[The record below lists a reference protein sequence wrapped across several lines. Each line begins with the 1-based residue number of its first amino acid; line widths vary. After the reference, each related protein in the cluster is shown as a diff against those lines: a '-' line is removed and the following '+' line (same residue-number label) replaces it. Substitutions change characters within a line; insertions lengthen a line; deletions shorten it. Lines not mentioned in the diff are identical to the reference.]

1 MPIIIEHKYKIIKKI
16 GEGSFG
22 KIFSGIN
29 DNTKEEVAIKIE
41 EDHNMS
47 VLKNEAIMY
56 TVLRE
61 NYGIPNIRT
70 WGKEGKFNYLVID
83 YLGKSLEEL
92 KLLCNGKME
101 LKTVLLIGMQMIE
114 RIQLVHEKGIIH
126 RDIKPENFLFGNDI
140 YKDTLYLIDFGLAK
154 EYCRNGK
161 HNKIEYNR
169 NLIGTARYVSI
180 NTHNGV
186 SPSRRDD
193 LESIGYILLYLLNGD
208 LPWQGIVERN
218 REIKQKQIGDIKKE
232 LKLWDIYNDTT
243 PGEIFLFIDYC
254 RKLKY
259 EENPNY
265 EYLKNILNNL
275 FNLKAYKKDNKFQWL
290 HLL

>member
-1 MPIIIEHKYKIIKKI
+1 MW
-16 GEGSFG
+16 

-154 EYCRNGK
+154 EYCRNE
-161 HNKIEYNR
+161 NI
-169 NLIGTARYVSI
+169 
-180 NTHNGV
+180 
-186 SPSRRDD
+186 
-193 LESIGYILLYLLNGD
+193 
-208 LPWQGIVERN
+208 
-218 REIKQKQIGDIKKE
+218 IK
-232 LKLWDIYNDTT
+232 
-243 PGEIFLFIDYC
+243 
-254 RKLKY
+254 
-259 EENPNY
+259 
-265 EYLKNILNNL
+265 
-275 FNLKAYKKDNKFQWL
+275 
-290 HLL
+290 